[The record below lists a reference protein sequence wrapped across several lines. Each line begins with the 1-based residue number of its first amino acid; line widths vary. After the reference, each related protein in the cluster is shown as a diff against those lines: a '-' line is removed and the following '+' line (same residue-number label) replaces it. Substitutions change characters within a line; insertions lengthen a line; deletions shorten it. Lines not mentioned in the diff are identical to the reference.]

1 MFFWVAKNTRL
12 GTFYVSTKPC
22 HLTSVIGSHP
32 TIYQQLSDIDFSIPV
47 DFNDEITFYFLKY
60 SKTTEVSVPFI
71 VKNIFEYFTNNIE
84 DKNIHIEK
92 IINFKMIDKVNN
104 FKTNNMYN
112 LERYN
117 YSKTVGFIDTTI
129 ADHKMNFQII
139 HDKRGKPYYYITHP
153 MIEM

>member
-12 GTFYVSTKPC
+12 DTFYVSTKPC
-22 HLTSVIGSHP
+22 HSTSIIGSHP

-47 DFNDEITFYFLKY
+47 DFNDEITFYF
-60 SKTTEVSVPFI
+60 
-71 VKNIFEYFTNNIE
+71 VKFIE
-84 DKNIHIEK
+84 DKEIHYITKHLFKSFTDNIVTDEFVVK
-92 IINFKMIDKVNN
+92 KTINFKMIDKVNN

-112 LERYN
+112 LERFNYN
-117 YSKTVGFIDTTI
+117 NSIGFIDTTI
-129 ADHKMNFQII
+129 AEHKMNFQII